1 MSAADADKRVLYTR
15 PRDLITERVVSEL
28 PDFGGWR
35 DGEPV
40 RALVKGQ
47 LFDPDDERQDEF
59 EVGDSEPGAPPIDG
73 PLEPEPSAPAKAN
86 LDTRNDPDDD
96 EWRCPTCGVLLPDPN
111 HLVTGS
117 TPSLRRKRVTQ

>member
-1 MSAADADKRVLYTR
+1 MSAAGADKRVLYVR
-15 PRDLITERVVSEL
+15 PADLITERIVSEF

-35 DGEPV
+35 DGGPV

-47 LFDPDDERQDEF
+47 LFDDERQDEF

-73 PLEPEPSAPAKAN
+73 PLEPEPSAPAKAYQ
-86 LDTRNDPDDD
+86 DTPIEPIDDD

-111 HLVTGS
+111 HLVTGA
-117 TPSLRRKRVTQ
+117 TPSLRRKRVAQ